1 MAGLNL
7 PQSEAGNQILYSLPA
22 GEYDHLLPHLEPFPL
37 VQGLRLYQP
46 CEPIRHVV
54 FPQSGTVS
62 LVSQMRDGRQIEV
75 GTVGSRGL
83 IGLPVALGTDAVP
96 FGAVAQMSGAAL
108 RVKAEAF
115 REGSAHCDALHR
127 LTLRYAQALFVQT
140 AQSAAC
146 NNAHDIDQ
154 RLARWLLTAFDHA
167 RSQELEATHEFIS
180 ELLGVRR
187 AGITEALGAYAGE
200 GIIEIRRGHVRL
212 VDRARLELAACE
224 CYRVITDEFDR
235 LLGKRP
241 TSERPASEP
250 GIGDDGG

>member
-1 MAGLNL
+1 MARLHL

-37 VQGLRLYQP
+37 AQGARLYRS

-54 FPQSGTVS
+54 FPQTGTVS
-62 LVSQMRDGRQIEV
+62 LVTQMRDGRQIEV
-75 GTVGSRGL
+75 GSVGSRGL

-96 FGAVAQMSGAAL
+96 FGAVVQMSGSAL
-108 RVKAEAF
+108 RVKADAF
-115 REGSAHCDALHR
+115 REESGHCNVLHR

-167 RSQELEATHEFIS
+167 RSDELQATHEFIS
-180 ELLGVRR
+180 DLVGVRR
-187 AGITEALGAYAGE
+187 AGITEGLGRYADE
-200 GIIEIRRGHVRL
+200 GIIEIRRGQVRL
-212 VDRARLELAACE
+212 VDRGRLELAACE

-235 LLGKRP
+235 LLGRLPK
-241 TSERPASEP
+241 SVSPACS
-250 GIGDDGG
+250 GGGA